1 MTAMTNLPSAYIA
14 FQGGGALGMAHLGAW
29 QEVSQ
34 QFSIIGTAGTSAGS
48 IVSALCAAGFN
59 PAHTIDLF
67 HQLNWA
73 EYVNRQSFL
82 RLVIEQDAYSDGRRF
97 HRWLRDQLG
106 KNVPGKPS
114 DINFADLYRFRNIYL
129 AVIACDLN
137 NQAGDP
143 VVFDKDTESQTTVS
157 FAVRA
162 SISIPGLF
170 KPMSRIDRRQELVDG
185 GVLLNFPVDPLYQ
198 RAKEANCTL
207 IGVRFKQPPQ
217 YLESPKVRE
226 ALKGTINLM
235 MRRGSLPPDHIA
247 QAPNYIDIE
256 IDVTDFNPLDFAL
269 KTAQKEELVKRGALA
284 AERALDKYKLR
295 IQKQQGELLDKF
307 CAEIVPRVEKV
318 ATIGKE
324 ADLTEKALKSRPEH
338 DNSRQLEDAL
348 DWLNNRYILA
358 EKAGK
363 SALDEALEKFPELTE
378 LKKKE
383 DDIKRFYWEIEKYLE
398 LVYNSLLTQRTNLLR
413 EPKIRQSLPYP
424 SVYIAALDNVKSKI
438 PEDINGSVRQ
448 SIEKRIDFLKGRIT

>member
-1 MTAMTNLPSAYIA
+1 MTDRSNVPSAYIA

-34 QFSIIGTAGTSAGS
+34 QFNIIGTAGTSAGS

-73 EYVNRQSFL
+73 EYVNRQSFW

-97 HRWLRDQLG
+97 HKWLRDQLG
-106 KNVPGKPS
+106 KNIPEKPS

-129 AVIACDLN
+129 GVIACDLN
-137 NQAGDP
+137 SQVGDP

-207 IGVRFKQPPQ
+207 IGVRFKQPQ
-217 YLESPKVRE
+217 KYLELPKVRE
-226 ALKGTINLM
+226 ALKGTLALM
-235 MRRGSLPPDHIA
+235 MRRGSLPPANIA
-247 QAPNYIDIE
+247 QDPNYIDIE
-256 IDVTDFNPLDFAL
+256 IDVSGFNALDFDL
-269 KTAQKEELVKRGALA
+269 RTRQKEELVKLGASAAKLALA
-284 AERALDKYKLR
+284 EYQVR
-295 IQKQQGELLDKF
+295 IQKQEEDLSKKNHVEVASKIEKLVKLDK
-307 CAEIVPRVEKV
+307 ELDITGSE
-318 ATIGKE
+318 
-324 ADLTEKALKSRPEH
+324 LKSRLAPDVSH
-338 DNSRQLEDAL
+338 QLKEAL
-348 DWLNNRYILA
+348 DWLSNREMLA
-358 EKAGK
+358 KKAGK
-363 SALDEALEKFPELTE
+363 DALDKFPEL
-378 LKKKE
+378 KE
-383 DDIKRFYWEIEKYLE
+383 NEDSVKRFYWEIEKYLE
-398 LVYNSLLTQRTNLLR
+398 LIYNSLLTQRTNLLR
-413 EPKIRQSLPYP
+413 VPPIRQALSNLSIY
-424 SVYIAALDNVKSKI
+424 AEALDALKSRI
-438 PEDINGSVRQ
+438 PEDLNRVARQ
-448 SIEKRIDFLKGRIT
+448 EIEHRIDYLKKMIT